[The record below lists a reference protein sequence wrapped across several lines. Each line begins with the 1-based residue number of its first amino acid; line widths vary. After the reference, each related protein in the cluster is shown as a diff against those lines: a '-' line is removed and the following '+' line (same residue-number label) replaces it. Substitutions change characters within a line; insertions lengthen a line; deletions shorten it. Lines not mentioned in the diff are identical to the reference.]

1 MEYINIEK
9 NNIPYQF
16 DIRLQGE
23 TFTLAIYYNTLGD
36 FFTIDLIKDESVL
49 VLGEKIVYNTP
60 LFQSVK
66 YKNVPKVDIIP
77 FDISD
82 NSDRITFEN
91 FNNEVLLYL
100 VGV

>member
-82 NSDRITFEN
+82 NFDRITFEN